1 MECRPASSMRS
12 ELAVLLLLA
21 VSGAAGLATANVAI
35 TATMF
40 VGGITTWLFLTL
52 PDYLKAARD
61 AKTAAGEPAKQEQEQ
76 KQQVDGKKAEAGG
89 LPSPES
95 VLALIRKRRSIF
107 PKDYNGHKVAHEQ
120 IKLLIEAAN
129 WAPTHGQTEPWRF
142 VVLEGGSKKAMEEL
156 TMELCRTR
164 LPADKAAK
172 TMEKLE
178 KKRDSTWGKVSCY
191 IAICC
196 KRQAKPDKL
205 MPEWE
210 EMAATSAAAQNMW
223 LMSTAL
229 GLAAYWTSWQ
239 EVAREAPEMKQL
251 LGLAPEDRVLGFFT
265 VGLAEPERVEG
276 YRAARGPAA
285 DKVTWRD

>member
-1 MECRPASSMRS
+1 MRS

-21 VSGAAGLATANVAI
+21 VSGAAGLVTSNVAI

-40 VGGITTWLFLTL
+40 VGGFTTWLFLTL
-52 PDYLKAARD
+52 PDYLRALKAGGGSGAPGEHKQQAAQQEAVGKKSAD
-61 AKTAAGEPAKQEQEQ
+61 AAGLPA
-76 KQQVDGKKAEAGG
+76 
-89 LPSPES
+89 PES
-95 VLALIRKRRSIF
+95 VLALMRKRRSIF
-107 PKDYNGHKVAHEQ
+107 PKDYNGQQVPHDQ
-120 IKLLIEAAN
+120 IRMLIEAAN

-142 VVLEGGSKKAMEEL
+142 VVLEGASKKEMEEL

-164 LPADKAAK
+164 LPADKAQK
-172 TMEKLE
+172 TLEKLE
-178 KKRDSTWGKVSCY
+178 KKRDSTWIKVSCY

-210 EMAATSAAAQNMW
+210 EMAATSAAVQNMW
-223 LMSTAL
+223 LMSTSL

-239 EVAREAPEMKQL
+239 EVAREAPEMKAL

-265 VGLAEPERVEG
+265 LGRADKERAEG
-276 YRAARGPAA
+276 YRGARGPAA

>member
-1 MECRPASSMRS
+1 MRS

-21 VSGAAGLATANVAI
+21 VSGAAGLITSNVAI

-40 VGGITTWLFLTL
+40 VGGFTTWLFLTL
-52 PDYLKAARD
+52 PDYLKAV
-61 AKTAAGEPAKQEQEQ
+61 KAAPQAEL
-76 KQQVDGKKAEAGG
+76 KQQAGQQEADGKKAAAAGS
-89 LPSPES
+89 LPAPES
-95 VLALIRKRRSIF
+95 VLALISKRRSIF
-107 PKDYNGHKVAHEQ
+107 PKDYTGQKVSHDQ
-120 IKLLIEAAN
+120 IRMLIEAAN

-142 VVLEGGSKKAMEEL
+142 VVLEGASKKEMEEL

-164 LPADKAAK
+164 LPVEKAEK
-172 TMEKLE
+172 TLEKLQ

-210 EMAATSAAAQNMW
+210 EMAATSAAVQNMW
-223 LMSTAL
+223 LMSTSL

-239 EVAREAPEMKQL
+239 QVAREAPEMKTL

-265 VGLAEPERVEG
+265 LGRAERERVEG
-276 YRAARGPAA
+276 YRGARGPAA
-285 DKVTWRD
+285 DKVTWKD